1 MYNYHT
7 IQLVLILF
15 ILEAM
20 NDPNDQS
27 DDDTNELIMINES
40 GSAEQLM
47 SLDGLPE
54 PQIGPQ
60 VRALG
65 LPGAACTI

>member
-1 MYNYHT
+1 
-7 IQLVLILF
+7 
-15 ILEAM
+15 M